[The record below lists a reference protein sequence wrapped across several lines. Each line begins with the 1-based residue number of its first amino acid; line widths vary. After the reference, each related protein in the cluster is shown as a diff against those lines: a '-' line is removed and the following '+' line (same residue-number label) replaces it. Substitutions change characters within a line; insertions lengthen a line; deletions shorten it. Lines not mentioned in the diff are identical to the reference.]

1 MNDFTIQELA
11 LLACWSVN
19 RTAQVGMDQSY
30 EEGTIA
36 LTHKVQ
42 GMIISYCDHEWK
54 KGVHLFNDIYCT
66 KCSKHFPVTNNENER

>member
-1 MNDFTIQELA
+1 MNDFTIEELA

-19 RTAQVGMDQSY
+19 RFAQVGMDQSY

-42 GMIISYCDHEWK
+42 GMIINYCDHEWIEYPNDCAAMPYCK
-54 KGVHLFNDIYCT
+54 KCRMAG
-66 KCSKHFPVTNNENER
+66 